1 VRETV
6 QEIER
11 EREIAQAIVPEIVV
25 VTGQARVTGLAAAIA
40 PALRTAP
47 RAGVIAPKV
56 VAIAPRVAVIVRRAA
71 VIARRQLT
79 AAAAEAIAAAR

>member
-1 VRETV
+1 VREIV

-25 VTGQARVTGLAAAIA
+25 VTGQA
-40 PALRTAP
+40 PRTAP

-71 VIARRQLT
+71 VIARRQPT
-79 AAAAEAIAAAR
+79 AAAPALPIVVAAEAIAVVR

>member
-1 VRETV
+1 M

-25 VTGQARVTGLAAAIA
+25 VTGQARVTGPAAAIA

-47 RAGVIAPKV
+47 RAEVIAPRV
-56 VAIAPRVAVIVRRAA
+56 VAIAPRVAA
-71 VIARRQLT
+71 IARRLPT
-79 AAAAEAIAAAR
+79 VAAPARPIVAAEAIAAAR

>member
-1 VRETV
+1 M

-25 VTGQARVTGLAAAIA
+25 VTGQARVTGPAAAIA

-56 VAIAPRVAVIVRRAA
+56 AA
-71 VIARRQLT
+71 IARRLPT
-79 AAAAEAIAAAR
+79 VAAPARPIVAAEAIAAAR

>member
-56 VAIAPRVAVIVRRAA
+56 VAIAPRAA
-71 VIARRQLT
+71 AIARRQLT